1 MVEFIERKQYLDW
14 LIRWRERDIIKIVSG
29 VRRCGKS
36 TMFDIYRD
44 YLLKNGVDERQIVA
58 INFED
63 IEFGHLTDYR
73 LLYEYV
79 KPLLVPEKMTYV
91 FLDEIQYVT
100 GFEKAVD
107 SLFIKPNVDLYI
119 TGSNAYF
126 MSGELATML
135 SGRYVELRML
145 PLSFQEFSS
154 GLRTRELSKG
164 QRFNAYLA
172 LGSFPYTVR
181 FNLGEREARE
191 YIRDIYNTVLLKD
204 VVARLR
210 ISDVT
215 SLENVTRFLLHNIG
229 NKVSPTKIAN
239 TMKSAGKGVDQ
250 KTVDRY
256 IRGLTDAMLLYE
268 ARRYNIKGKQYLTTQ
283 SKYFAVDIAL
293 RNALVASSESD
304 IGHILE
310 NVVYLELLRRGC
322 EVCVGEMGDSEV
334 DLVAVAPNKTSY
346 FQVAATTLDESVLRR
361 ELAPLR
367 RIPDNHP
374 KYLLTLD
381 EVFGEANYQGIR
393 KVNLLDWL
401 LGVQESPH
409 R

>member
-1 MVEFIERKQYLDW
+1 MKLIERKQYLDW
-14 LIRWRERDIIKIVSG
+14 LIRWREKELIKVVSG

-36 TMFDIYRD
+36 TMFDVYRD
-44 YLLKNGVDERQIVA
+44 YLIKDGVDERQIVS
-58 INFED
+58 INFEG
-63 IEFGHLTDYR
+63 IEFEHLADYR
-73 LLYEYV
+73 RLYDYVTSLL
-79 KPLLVPEKMTYV
+79 LPEKMMYV

-107 SLFIKPNVDLYI
+107 SLFLKPNVDLYI

-126 MSGELATML
+126 MSGELATLL

-145 PLSFQEFSS
+145 PLSFKEFSS
-154 GLRTRELSKG
+154 GLREPDLSKS
-164 QRFNAYLA
+164 QRFNSYLA

-181 FNLGEREARE
+181 SNQGEREARE
-191 YIRDIYNTVLLKD
+191 YLRDIYNSVLLKD

-215 SLENVTRFLLHNIG
+215 GLENVAKFLLHNIG

-239 TMKSAGKGVDQ
+239 TMKSMGKGLDQ

-268 ARRYNIKGKQYLTTQ
+268 ARRYNIKGRQYLTTQ
-283 SKYFAVDIAL
+283 NKYFAVDIAL

-322 EVCVGEMGDSEV
+322 DVCVGEMGDSEV
-334 DLVAVAPNKTSY
+334 DFVAVAPNETSY
-346 FQVAATTLDESVLRR
+346 FQVAATTLDESILRR
-361 ELAPLR
+361 ELSPLR

-381 EVFGEANYQGIR
+381 EVFGEANYDGIL
-393 KVNLLDWL
+393 KINVLDWL
-401 LGVQESPH
+401 LGEDE
-409 R
+409 

>member
-1 MVEFIERKQYLDW
+1 MELIERKQYLDW
-14 LIRWRERDIIKIVSG
+14 LIRWREKDIMKVVSG

-63 IEFGHLTDYR
+63 IEFEHLTDYR

-79 KPLLVPEKMTYV
+79 KPLLLPDKMTYV
-91 FLDEIQYVT
+91 FLDEVQYVT
-100 GFEKAVD
+100 DFEKAVD

-119 TGSNAYF
+119 TGSNAFF
-126 MSGELATML
+126 MSGELATLL
-135 SGRYVELRML
+135 SGRYLELRML
-145 PLSFQEFSS
+145 PLSFKEFSS
-154 GLRTRELSKG
+154 GLRDPDLSKG

-181 FNLGEREARE
+181 FSQGEREARE
-191 YIRDIYNTVLLKD
+191 YLRDIYNTVLLKD
-204 VVARLR
+204 VVGRLR
-210 ISDVT
+210 ISDVPG
-215 SLENVTRFLLHNIG
+215 LENVTKFLMHNIG
-229 NKVSPTKIAN
+229 SKVSPTKIAN
-239 TMKSAGKGVDQ
+239 TMKSMGKGVDQ

-256 IRGLTDAMLLYE
+256 IRGLTDAMLMYE

-293 RNALVASSESD
+293 RNTLVASSESD

-310 NVVYLELLRRGC
+310 NIVYLELLRRGY

-334 DLVAVAPNKTSY
+334 DFVAVAPEETSY
-346 FQVAATTLDESVLRR
+346 FQVAATTLDESILRR

-381 EVFGEANYQGIR
+381 EVFGEASYDGIR
-393 KVNLLDWL
+393 KVNVLDWL
-401 LGVQESPH
+401 LGDEG
-409 R
+409 